1 VDHKLSVILQS
12 ETLSHGNPTTTEVT
26 LGDMTKDTLVVPRK
40 VVLTPL
46 QSL

>member
-1 VDHKLSVILQS
+1 MNHKLSVILKAK
-12 ETLSHGNPTTTEVT
+12 TLSHSNPSATEVT